1 MTNAE
6 KYLNK
11 GASARELREKL
22 ANWIFSE
29 LGYYEGT
36 EDAIDTVIG
45 DFFDTIEKPT
55 LTEDERVILRN
66 IDLKEWQLIGRK
78 DEELYLAYIY
88 GESKSTERDY
98 IIDSMYGKLFQFIE
112 ERRRISH

>member
-11 GASARELREKL
+11 EASARELREKL

-66 IDLKEWQLIGRK
+66 IDK
-78 DEELYLAYIY
+78 AYRYIHREY
-88 GESKSTERDY
+88 GNLRVSLEDKGLESESFD
-98 IIDSMYGKLFQFIE
+98 MYDNLFQFIK
-112 ERRRISH
+112 ERRRIRNC

>member
-11 GASARELREKL
+11 EASARELREKL

-66 IDLKEWQLIGRK
+66 IREYNRIGRDDTNDLYIVFGFKGEYRKKYYCNMFRHLFLFIK
-78 DEELYLAYIY
+78 DNLL
-88 GESKSTERDY
+88 S
-98 IIDSMYGKLFQFIE
+98 L
-112 ERRRISH
+112 